1 MQPSKE
7 VFHTNIYNRHELQ
20 QLFHVAKGDPLELPI
35 LAASFYGLRRSEVI
49 GLRWSA
55 IDFERKTI
63 RIDHTVVQT
72 SINRQTKIIQKDGT
86 KTVSSYR
93 TLPLVPPFENLLL
106 KAKVEQI
113 QNQQSHGTA
122 YCMDYLEYVCVDTM
136 GQLLKPNFVTQHFS
150 LLLER
155 NGLKKIRYHDLRHSC
170 ASLLYASGI
179 GLKEIQEWLGH
190 SDIGTTSD
198 IYTHLD
204 YSSKM
209 ESANTLLA
217 QFSGIM

>member
-1 MQPSKE
+1 MS
-7 VFHTNIYNRHELQ
+7 ND
-20 QLFHVAKGDPLELPI
+20 DPLELPI

-63 RIDHTVVQT
+63 CINHTVVQT
-72 SINRQTKIIQKDGT
+72 TLNGRARIIQKDGT

-93 TLPLVPPFENLLL
+93 ILPLVSPFEKLLI
-106 KAKVEQI
+106 KIKETQT
-113 QNQQSHGTA
+113 QNQQSFGGA
-122 YCMDYLEYVCVDTM
+122 YCREYLEYVCVDPT
-136 GQLLKPNFVTQHFS
+136 GHLLKPNFVTQHFS

-155 NGLKKIRYHDLRHSC
+155 NGLKKIRFHDLRHSC
-170 ASLLYASGI
+170 ASLLYASGV

-190 SDIGTTSD
+190 SDIGTTTN

-204 YSSKM
+204 YSRKIG
-209 ESANTLLA
+209 SANALLT
-217 QFSGIM
+217 QFSDYRSLL